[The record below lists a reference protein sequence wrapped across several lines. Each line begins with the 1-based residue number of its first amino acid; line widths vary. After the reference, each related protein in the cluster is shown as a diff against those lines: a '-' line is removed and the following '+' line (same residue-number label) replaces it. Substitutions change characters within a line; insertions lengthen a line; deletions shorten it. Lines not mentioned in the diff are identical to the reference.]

1 MPTTQWEKLSAQLV
15 PLLAGLASTHPVLNL
30 LSLASLQPVKLFK
43 QTNHLP
49 SLSTTTTMEKK
60 GHSTLK
66 AYLRK
71 PLLIHFAL
79 KCNPRVACLSLSAL
93 FPRLSI
99 CD

>member
-71 PLLIHFAL
+71 PLCSQVQPQGGLPVTQCPL
-79 KCNPRVACLSLSAL
+79 PQTKYM
-93 FPRLSI
+93 
-99 CD
+99 

>member
-1 MPTTQWEKLSAQLV
+1 MPTTQWEKLSTQLV
-15 PLLAGLASTHPVLNL
+15 PLSTGLATIHPVLNL

-49 SLSTTTTMEKK
+49 FPSTTTTIEEK

-66 AYLRK
+66 AYLPK
-71 PLLIHFAL
+71 PFLIHFAL
-79 KCNPRVACLSLSAL
+79 KCNPGVACLALSAL